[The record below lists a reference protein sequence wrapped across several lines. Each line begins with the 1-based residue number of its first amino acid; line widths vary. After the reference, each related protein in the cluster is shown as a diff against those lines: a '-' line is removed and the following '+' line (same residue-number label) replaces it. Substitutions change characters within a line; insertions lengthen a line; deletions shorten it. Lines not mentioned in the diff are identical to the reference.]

1 ANIDLD
7 LPGSYIWQ
15 LLRAVAP
22 QADSGQH
29 FEADA
34 LPWHLY
40 FALPAMAAEIPAVAA
55 YLGAPVDEIRRWQL
69 ARRLAAVFDEYLIY
83 RADMLIAWEQGSTP
97 AADPGRW
104 QARVWRYLTRPAR
117 LGHNHR
123 ARMLREFIRQVAH
136 DAQIQQ
142 RVAAHC
148 PPVLYCFGLATLAPD
163 HLRLLYALAGHI
175 DVHFLLP
182 NPSAAYWGDITASR
196 LPLAL
201 PESEAELLPGEAG
214 IEAGHPLLGALGR
227 MARDM
232 LRVLYADEF
241 AGLLEPELGAPMAYA
256 RPEPDSLLHRI
267 QADIVDLDCSN
278 PDQGM
283 AADDCSFEIHS
294 CHGPLREVQV
304 LQDQLLDRLAADD
317 KRVAAGEIAP
327 DERLAPRDIV
337 VMLP

>member
-1 ANIDLD
+1 MFYLYHHNDLRRLAELFGALREHNRAAPLQMDTVLVPNRGLGRWLAIQIAEDDGVAANIDLD

-104 QARVWRYLTRPAR
+104 QARVWRYLTRPER

-163 HLRLLYALAGHI
+163 HL
-175 DVHFLLP
+175 
-182 NPSAAYWGDITASR
+182 
-196 LPLAL
+196 
-201 PESEAELLPGEAG
+201 
-214 IEAGHPLLGALGR
+214 
-227 MARDM
+227 
-232 LRVLYADEF
+232 
-241 AGLLEPELGAPMAYA
+241 
-256 RPEPDSLLHRI
+256 
-267 QADIVDLDCSN
+267 
-278 PDQGM
+278 
-283 AADDCSFEIHS
+283 
-294 CHGPLREVQV
+294 
-304 LQDQLLDRLAADD
+304 
-317 KRVAAGEIAP
+317 
-327 DERLAPRDIV
+327 
-337 VMLP
+337 